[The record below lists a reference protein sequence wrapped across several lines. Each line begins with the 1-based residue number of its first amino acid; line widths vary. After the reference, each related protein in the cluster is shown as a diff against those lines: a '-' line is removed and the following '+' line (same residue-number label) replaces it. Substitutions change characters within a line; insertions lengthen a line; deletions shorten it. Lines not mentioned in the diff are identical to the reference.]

1 VRKELILGKG
11 LRGSGNDFMLG
22 ASTSATMDSDHQTPP
37 PYPVSALGP
46 YSRKTS
52 GLAVTSLVLGILS
65 MMGAAFFF
73 IPPLLAVVF
82 GHIAVSSCG
91 RDPNL
96 DGKGLAIAGLVMG
109 WICLAGWIL
118 LVLFFGGLAAL
129 FAFAASM
136 AGAS

>member
-1 VRKELILGKG
+1 
-11 LRGSGNDFMLG
+11 
-22 ASTSATMDSDHQTPP
+22 MDPDHQTPH
-37 PYPVSALGP
+37 PYPVPAPGP
-46 YSRKTS
+46 YARKTS

-65 MMGAAFFF
+65 LMGAALFL
-73 IPPLLAVVF
+73 IPPLLAVVL

-118 LVLFFGGLAAL
+118 VVLFFGGLAAL

-136 AGAS
+136 AAG

>member
-1 VRKELILGKG
+1 
-11 LRGSGNDFMLG
+11 
-22 ASTSATMDSDHQTPP
+22 MDSDHQTPHP
-37 PYPVSALGP
+37 HPVPASGP
-46 YSRKTS
+46 CGRKTS
-52 GLAVTSLVLGILS
+52 GLALTSLVLGILS
-65 MMGAAFFF
+65 MMGGAFFL

-96 DGKGLAIAGLVMG
+96 DGKGLGIAGLVMG

-118 LVLFFGGLAAL
+118 LLLFFGGLAAL

-136 AGAS
+136 AGSY